1 MQRKTIEQGNM
12 TLQEML
18 RQLRKDAGKYQEDIA
33 KLIGV
38 KSGTYSAYETGRI
51 VPSADKLYALAK
63 YYDISADMLLSKLI
77 NEENLPYNYK
87 SSIGDNSGNSN
98 DGGIAYGAPN
108 EKASELQKVRDD
120 NKQLDELVY
129 YYKNLTLSQKKVVYD
144 LAKTLYSG

>member
-1 MQRKTIEQGNM
+1 MIR
-12 TLQEML
+12 
-18 RQLRKDAGKYQEDIA
+18 
-33 KLIGV
+33 V

-77 NEENLPYNYK
+77 NEDNLTYSK
-87 SSIGDNSGNSN
+87 QTSIGDNNGNSN
-98 DGGIAYGAPN
+98 DGGIVYGDSC

-120 NKQLDELVY
+120 NKQLDELAY
-129 YYKNLTLSQKKVVYD
+129 YYKNLTMSQKKVVYD